1 MLRWSKHTWSFKTFQ
16 GFLIVPLV
24 HILQHGDCGYRTKF
38 KSSLVRGTGILQ
50 CCWTELLTRPWE
62 MLMSRILN
70 ITLRSDLDDTASVEH
85 ECHYQKLWS
94 MLFFFFLCLL
104 LMKFKGLIV
113 KFMKSLP
120 VMRGLWIPS
129 KWYILFSEQ
138 ATSSLL
144 GVGGCVKN
152 WRIFLLVACILVDDA
167 LKI

>member
-1 MLRWSKHTWSFKTFQ
+1 MFTAWR
-16 GFLIVPLV
+16 
-24 HILQHGDCGYRTKF
+24 DCGYRTKF

-70 ITLRSDLDDTASVEH
+70 ITLKSDLDDTASVDH

-94 MLFFFFLCLL
+94 MLFFFFFLCLL

-152 WRIFLLVACILVDDA
+152 WRFFLLVACILVDDA